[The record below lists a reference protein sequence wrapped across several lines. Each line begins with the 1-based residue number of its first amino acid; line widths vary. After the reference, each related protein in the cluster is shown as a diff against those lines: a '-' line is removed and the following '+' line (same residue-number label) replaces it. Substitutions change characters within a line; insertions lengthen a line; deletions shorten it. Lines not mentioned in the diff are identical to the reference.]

1 MDDIGVGR
9 VIRAL
14 RIRAGW
20 RQRDLA
26 AAARVSQPVVSRIE
40 RGRLEHV
47 SLPALRRVC
56 DALDVRLDLTPRWRG
71 GELDRLLGAR
81 HSAMHEVM
89 ARRFAALHGW
99 EAVPEVTFSLWG
111 ERGSIDVLGWHAAT
125 RTLLVTELKTEIV
138 DVQEL
143 LGTLDR
149 KCRLAREIARDR
161 GWATEL
167 VAAWLVLAESPT
179 NRRRVAQHREVVRA
193 VLPAGGREMDRWLGA
208 PTGRIAALTFLSSSR
223 QANGDPGFAPV
234 RRVRRRETGRRRAA

>member
-26 AAARVSQPVVSRIE
+26 AAARVSQPVASRIE

-89 ARRFAALHGW
+89 ARRFAALAGW

-125 RTLLVTELKTEIV
+125 RTLLITELKTEIV

-179 NRRRVAQHREVVRA
+179 NRRRVAQHREVLRA

-208 PTGRIAALTFLSSSR
+208 PTGRIAALTFLSSSH
-223 QANGDPGFAPV
+223 QANANQGFSPV

>member
-9 VIRAL
+9 VVRAL

-89 ARRFAALHGW
+89 ARRFAALDGW

-149 KCRLAREIARDR
+149 K
-161 GWATEL
+161 
-167 VAAWLVLAESPT
+167 
-179 NRRRVAQHREVVRA
+179 
-193 VLPAGGREMDRWLGA
+193 
-208 PTGRIAALTFLSSSR
+208 
-223 QANGDPGFAPV
+223 
-234 RRVRRRETGRRRAA
+234 